1 LAFDS
6 IEGLEKPL
14 LIMNLMKIGSTISPF
29 PRRMFHGKLTRLLLL
44 IILLSLLL
52 VACGDNILFIPNS
65 GLTTLKVVLDNNYPP
80 FTFLDDNGNL
90 QGILIDRWKL
100 WEKKTGIE
108 VEITGLDWNEALARM
123 QAGEFDVIDTIFLTE
138 SRAQIYDF
146 SSPYQEIE
154 VPIYFNN
161 KISGIVDARSLKGF
175 SVAVKS
181 NDAAIDFLRTRGV
194 TNLVEFD
201 SYESIVQSAAKGDV
215 VVFVIDQ
222 PPADYFLFLYGVAD
236 QFNSTDPLYAG
247 EFHRAVLKGNALT
260 LGIVENGFAQIT
272 EAEYKSIDRKW
283 YGTPSIDN
291 TIFSY
296 LGLIGIIILCV
307 LLILLIW
314 NYSLQAQ
321 VKRKTRVLAESEQ
334 KFRQIFE
341 TSALGITTAD
351 QSGQFLSC
359 NPAFQKM
366 LGYTIEEFNQLT
378 LKSITHPDDYFKNI
392 ELFNKIWKGEL
403 NAYSIE
409 KRNLHKDGHYLWG
422 NLTASMVRDPDGKPV
437 FSIGMFE
444 DITERKQSEKVRESI
459 YKISQASISSATL
472 DDLFA
477 SIHQTLEELMPVE
490 NFYIALYEPTT
501 NLLHFPFFKDLFEIS
516 APPIEPGHGLSDY
529 VMRKGKPLLATCD
542 VFDRLIASGEVEL
555 IGAKPVDW
563 LGVPLIVTDQ
573 VIGVMATQSYSED
586 IHFSQKDAQ
595 LLEFV
600 STQIAQAIE
609 IKRAEKA
616 LHLSESRYRYLFE
629 DSPVSIWEEDFSEV
643 KVFLEQLK
651 DEGVR
656 DFNLHFM
663 AHSEDLIKCISLV
676 KVLDVNHEALRLTHA
691 KDKAELFAQMNTVL
705 DANHASEF
713 IEEFA
718 NIAEGKLKFEWEG
731 VNKTLDGQSI
741 NVSMRWVVADGF
753 EESLS
758 KVIVSLFDI
767 TERKLAEA
775 ELLESE
781 ERYRSLVDNLGE
793 GVVVIDEQ
801 GKFTFAN
808 PSANEIF
815 GVLPLSLTEY
825 QLFDFVEPDKK
836 EFVQQQI
843 QKRTLGESNTH
854 EMEIIRK
861 DGEHRYVQITAR
873 PQFDQ
878 HHRFFGTHGIVHDIT
893 DRRIAEDKLKAR
905 SRFEELLANISTRFI
920 NVESEDIDG
929 EINRVLKQIG
939 TFVNVDRTYVF
950 KIDNKRK
957 VMRNTNEWCQEG
969 IQPKIDELQNLAM
982 SDLEWF
988 VEQITC
994 DRLILGSLKDMPA
1007 TAKVEKEMFSKHGI
1021 QSLANFPMWVNLELI
1036 GFVGFETVK
1045 AERDWDLEDLSMLQQ
1060 FTNIISNAIERSRLL
1075 RILEDRAVRDE
1086 LTGVLNRR
1094 GFLELASGEIN
1105 RAHRYNHPVGM
1116 ILLDMD
1122 HLKRLNDTYGHAA
1135 GDLALQEIARYCQV
1149 NIRGNDILARWG
1161 GDEFVI
1167 LLPESDYE
1175 STLMVAERLHQTIA
1189 AQPLRI
1195 DSQSVQLSISA
1206 GLAMDSGTV
1215 LTIDELFRDA
1225 DSALYVAKQA
1235 GRNQVKTYEPSH

>member
-1 LAFDS
+1 
-6 IEGLEKPL
+6 
-14 LIMNLMKIGSTISPF
+14 MNLMKFNFTVSRSF
-29 PRRMFHGKLTRLLLL
+29 RRVFRSKLPRLLLL
-44 IILLSLLL
+44 MIIVSLFLAACGGNLLL
-52 VACGDNILFIPNS
+52 IPDS
-65 GLTTLKVVLDNNYPP
+65 GLTNLKVVLDNNYPP
-80 FTFLDDNGNL
+80 FTFLDDKGNL

-100 WEKKTGIE
+100 WEKKTGIK
-108 VEITGLDWNEALARM
+108 VEITGLDWNEALVRM

-138 SRAQIYDF
+138 SRAQVYDF
-146 SSPYQEIE
+146 SAPYQEIE

-161 KISGIVDARSLKGF
+161 QISGIVDASSLRGF
-175 SVAVKS
+175 SVAVKN
-181 NDAAIDFLRTRGV
+181 NDAAIEFLKAHGV
-194 TNLVEFD
+194 TNLLQFE
-201 SYESIVQSAAKGDV
+201 SYEAIVKSASKDDV
-215 VVFVIDQ
+215 VIFVMDR
-222 PPADYFLFLYGVAD
+222 PPADYFLYQYGIAGE
-236 QFNSTDPLYAG
+236 FNSTESLYAG
-247 EFHRAVLKGNALT
+247 EFHRAVLKGNTTL
-260 LGIVENGFAQIT
+260 LGIIENGFAKISET
-272 EAEYKSIDRKW
+272 EYKAIDRKW
-283 YGTPSIDN
+283 FGTPSID
-291 TIFSY
+291 TTFFSY
-296 LGLIGIIILCV
+296 AGLIGIIILCV
-307 LLILLIW
+307 ILILLIW

-321 VKRKTRVLAESEQ
+321 VKRKTRVLIENEQ

-351 QSGQFLSC
+351 KTGQFLSC

-366 LGYTIEEFNQLT
+366 LGYTIEEFNVLT
-378 LKSITHPDDYFKNI
+378 LKSITHPDDYQKNI
-392 ELFNKIWKGEL
+392 ELFNKLWNGEL

-409 KRNLHKDGHYLWG
+409 KRNLNRDGHFLWG
-422 NLTASMVRDPDGKPV
+422 NLTASMVKNSDGNPL

-472 DDLFA
+472 DELFA
-477 SIHQTLEELMPVE
+477 SIHQTLEELMPVK
-490 NFYIALYEPTT
+490 NFYIALYESST
-501 NLLHFPFFKDLFEIS
+501 NLLHFPFFKDLYETD

-529 VMRKGKPLLATCD
+529 VMRKGKPLLATRE
-542 VFDRLIASGEVEL
+542 VFDHLIDSGEVEL

-563 LGVPLIVTDQ
+563 LGVPLIVNDQ

-616 LHLSESRYRYLFE
+616 LHQSESRYRYLFE

-643 KVFLEQLK
+643 KIFLEQLK
-651 DEGVR
+651 ARGIK

-663 AHSEDLIKCISLV
+663 THAEDLVKCISLV

-705 DANHASEF
+705 DANHANEF

-718 NIAEGKLKFEWEG
+718 NIADGKLKFEWEG
-731 VNKTLDGQSI
+731 VNKTLDGQTI
-741 NVSMRWVVADGF
+741 NVSMRWVVAEGF

-793 GVVVIDEQ
+793 GIVVVNEQ
-801 GKFTFAN
+801 AKFIFAN

-815 GVLPLSLTEY
+815 GVSPLSLTDY
-825 QLFDFVEPDKK
+825 RLIDFVEPEKI
-836 EFVQQQI
+836 EVVQQQI
-843 QKRTLGESNTH
+843 QKRTAGESSTY
-854 EMEIIRK
+854 EMEIVRK
-861 DGEHRYVQITAR
+861 DGEHRFVQISAR

-878 HHRFFGTHGIVHDIT
+878 HQKFFGTHAIVHDIT
-893 DRRIAEDKLKAR
+893 DRRIAEDKLKVR

-920 NVESEDIDG
+920 NLESEEIDG

-939 TFVNVDRTYVF
+939 IFVNVDRTYVF
-950 KIDNKRK
+950 RIDNKRK
-957 VMRNTNEWCQEG
+957 AMRNTNEWCQEG

-982 SDLEWF
+982 TDLEWF
-988 VEQITC
+988 VEQITS
-994 DRLILGSLKDMPA
+994 DRLILNNLNEMPE
-1007 TAKVEKEMFSKHGI
+1007 TARVEKEMFSKHGI
-1021 QSLANFPMWVNLELI
+1021 RSLANFPMWVNLELI

-1045 AERDWDLEDLSMLQQ
+1045 EDRAWDLEDLAMLQQ

-1094 GFLELASGEIN
+1094 GFLELAGGEIN
-1105 RAHRYNHPVGM
+1105 RAHRYKHPVGM

-1135 GDLALQEIARYCQV
+1135 GDLALQEIARYCQL

-1175 STLMVAERLHQTIA
+1175 STLLVAERLQQTVA
-1189 AQPLRI
+1189 TQPFSI
-1195 DSQSVQLSISA
+1195 DSHSTQLSISA
-1206 GLAMDSGTV
+1206 GLAMDSATV

-1225 DSALYVAKQA
+1225 DAALYLAKQA
-1235 GRNQVKTYEPSH
+1235 GRNQVKTYVPSR